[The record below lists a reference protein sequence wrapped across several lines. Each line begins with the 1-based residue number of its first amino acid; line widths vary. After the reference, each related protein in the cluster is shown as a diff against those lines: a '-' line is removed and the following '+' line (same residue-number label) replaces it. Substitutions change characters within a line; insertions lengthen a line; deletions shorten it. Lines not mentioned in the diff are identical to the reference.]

1 MQLTALKGISEKRA
15 KDLAALGA
23 ETAEDLVRLFP
34 RAYLDLT
41 RQVRI
46 SECYHNDTVLL
57 ACRVVS
63 PPQVVYNGRRTF
75 VKVWCDQEG
84 ERFSAVWFNAPYVR
98 TKLKAGEEYLF
109 YGRVSNRY
117 GMTPSMANPQFEPR
131 GGGRLQGIVPV
142 YPMKASLTQKAVR
155 CAVQEAL
162 RRFPPESA
170 IPAQLSQKYALMPLA
185 AAYRQVHAPDS
196 FAQKDEASARIALEE
211 YFLLL
216 TAFKMLKGGKEDA
229 RAFRYDGCTAAD
241 VAGFAERFP
250 YALTAGQKGAVNEI
264 FENLRSPRRMNR
276 LLQGDVGCGKTAV
289 ALCAV
294 FMAAKS
300 GHQAMM
306 LAPTEVLAEQ
316 NFALVKKFLPEYP
329 AALLTGSAPA
339 KEKREI
345 KRALAAGEIRIACG
359 THALLQADV
368 QAPDLAL
375 AVCDEQQRFG
385 VAQRSALGGK
395 SDGADVL
402 VMSATPIPRT
412 LSLIFYGDLDVSE
425 IKEKPR
431 ARAETVTA
439 IVSSRKYDD
448 MLAYIGREAEKG
460 NRVYFVCPKIEGDE
474 EGELASVT
482 ELYEELCARLP
493 RVRFALLHGKMK
505 DAQKAQTVADFRDGK
520 TDCLVTTTV
529 IEVGIDVPDATIMVI
544 YNAERFGLSQL
555 HQLRGRVGRGEKKSY
570 CFLLVGSDS
579 EEARARLTVFKN
591 NTDGFKIAEEDLKLR
606 GGGDFLGVRQS
617 GHAIADIRN
626 LRYPPE
632 VIFTAKKLAD
642 EAAGTGDTA
651 RLRQLAL
658 QKYEKLKEIVLN

>member
-1 MQLTALKGISEKRA
+1 MELTALKGISDRRA
-15 KDLAALGA
+15 KDFAALGVHS
-23 ETAEDLVRLFP
+23 AEDLVRLFP

-41 RQVRI
+41 QQVRI

-63 PPQVVYNGRRTF
+63 PPQTVYNGRRSF

-98 TKLKAGEEYLF
+98 SKLVAGEEYLF
-109 YGRVSNRY
+109 YGRVTNRY
-117 GMTPSMANPQFEPR
+117 GMQPSMANPQFEPR
-131 GGGRLQGIVPV
+131 GAGRLQGIIPV
-142 YPMKASLTQKAVR
+142 YPLKGSLTQRVVRSAVR
-155 CAVQEAL
+155 EAL
-162 RRFPPESA
+162 RFCLPQTA
-170 IPAQLSQKYALMPLA
+170 VPAALCRKYALSPLGE
-185 AAYRQVHAPDS
+185 AYRRIHAPET
-196 FAQKDEASARIALEE
+196 FAQKDGAAERIALEE

-216 TAFKMLKGGKEDA
+216 SAFKLLKGSKEDA
-229 RAFRYDGCTAAD
+229 RAFRYSCTAAD
-241 VAGFAERFP
+241 VADFARRFP
-250 YALTAGQKGAVNEI
+250 YELTAGQKGAVNEI
-264 FENLRSPRRMNR
+264 YENLKCPQRMNR

-294 FMAAKS
+294 FMAVKS

-316 NFALVKKFLPEYP
+316 NFALVQKFLPEYP
-329 AALLTGSAPA
+329 AALLTGSTPA
-339 KEKREI
+339 KEKRET
-345 KRALAAGEIRIACG
+345 KRALAAGELRIVCG

-368 QAPDLAL
+368 TAPDLAL

-425 IKEKPR
+425 IKEKPKE
-431 ARAETVTA
+431 RAETVTA
-439 IVSSRKYDD
+439 VISQRKYDD
-448 MLAYIGREAEKG
+448 MLEYIGREAAKG
-460 NRVYFVCPKIEGDE
+460 NRAYFVCPKIEGDE
-474 EGELASVT
+474 EGALASVT
-482 ELYEELCARLP
+482 ELYDELKNRLP

-505 DAQKAQTVADFRDGK
+505 DAQKAEIVDAFRDGQ

-555 HQLRGRVGRGEKKSY
+555 HQLRGRVGRGGKKSY
-570 CFLLVGSDS
+570 CFLLIGADS
-579 EEARARLTVFKN
+579 EEARARLTVLKN

-606 GGGDFLGVRQS
+606 GGGDFMGVRQS
-617 GHAIADIRN
+617 GHAIADIKN
-626 LRYPPE
+626 LHYPSE

-642 EAAGTGDTA
+642 EAAGMGDTE
-651 RLRQLAL
+651 QLHCLAM
-658 QKYEKLKEIVLN
+658 QKYEKLKEIVMN

>member
-1 MQLTALKGISEKRA
+1 
-15 KDLAALGA
+15 
-23 ETAEDLVRLFP
+23 
-34 RAYLDLT
+34 
-41 RQVRI
+41 
-46 SECYHNDTVLL
+46 
-57 ACRVVS
+57 
-63 PPQVVYNGRRTF
+63 
-75 VKVWCDQEG
+75 
-84 ERFSAVWFNAPYVR
+84 
-98 TKLKAGEEYLF
+98 
-109 YGRVSNRY
+109 
-117 GMTPSMANPQFEPR
+117 MANPQFEPR

-329 AALLTGSAPA
+329 AALLTGSTPA

-412 LSLIFYGDLDVSE
+412 LSLIFYGG
-425 IKEKPR
+425 PR
-431 ARAETVTA
+431 RLRDQGKAARP
-439 IVSSRKYDD
+439 RRD
-448 MLAYIGREAEKG
+448 GHRH
-460 NRVYFVCPKIEGDE
+460 
-474 EGELASVT
+474 
-482 ELYEELCARLP
+482 RLP
-493 RVRFALLHGKMK
+493 PAN
-505 DAQKAQTVADFRDGK
+505 
-520 TDCLVTTTV
+520 TTTCSP
-529 IEVGIDVPDATIMVI
+529 ISGGRRRGAT
-544 YNAERFGLSQL
+544 ASTSSAPRSRATR
-555 HQLRGRVGRGEKKSY
+555 RG
-570 CFLLVGSDS
+570 
-579 EEARARLTVFKN
+579 
-591 NTDGFKIAEEDLKLR
+591 
-606 GGGDFLGVRQS
+606 
-617 GHAIADIRN
+617 N
-626 LRYPPE
+626 LRASPNCTRSCAP
-632 VIFTAKKLAD
+632 ACRAC
-642 EAAGTGDTA
+642 GSRCCTG
-651 RLRQLAL
+651 R
-658 QKYEKLKEIVLN
+658 